1 MPPSSKFVAPRKGS
15 NSASRGRQL
24 RGSSRLSSG
33 LREYA
38 HDSEDEDMSRV
49 LRRMQ
54 AFDTVEESDHEDDV
68 SGEDARSE
76 EIDYPVEQDE
86 GSSSTG
92 DEVDED
98 EGVET
103 YGSSNDEEENTS
115 DEDESDDREEQ
126 NESDAEEQLMRIKRE
141 LADVPFD
148 QLIEIQHKVGLKK
161 FHANYRVNRRSTME
175 DNSDEDGEP
184 ADVTSHG
191 NLAKAT
197 KGAMKASK
205 HDGKAK
211 KPPKR
216 SNKNAPVEVTSK
228 RAVTRRREVVELPKK
243 VGVTQKSRDP
253 RFDPLAGKLNDG
265 LFQQSYGFI
274 RDYEQHEVE
283 MLKKRIVTEK
293 DQEVKEQLHKTL
305 TSMQSRLQTQKQK
318 DKRKGILRTWRKTEE
333 DLVKQGKKPW
343 QLKKSDIKK
352 LELVDK
358 YQSMKGKDVD
368 KLLEKRRK
376 KNAAKERRFL
386 PYKRRSAD

>member
-1 MPPSSKFVAPRKGS
+1 MPPSSKFVASRKGS
-15 NSASRGRQL
+15 NSASRGRQPH
-24 RGSSRLSSG
+24 GSGRPSNG

-38 HDSEDEDMSRV
+38 HESEDEDMSRV

-54 AFDTVEESDHEDDV
+54 AFDNVEESDNEDDV
-68 SGEDARSE
+68 FEEGEDATSVD
-76 EIDYPVEQDE
+76 IDDPVEQDE
-86 GSSSTG
+86 GSSSAG
-92 DEVDED
+92 DDVDED
-98 EGVET
+98 EGD
-103 YGSSNDEEENTS
+103 GSSYDEAENTS
-115 DEDESDDREEQ
+115 DEDESDGREED

-148 QLIEIQHKVGLKK
+148 QLIEIQQKVGLKR
-161 FHANYRVNRRSTME
+161 FHANYRANRRSTTE
-175 DNSDEDGEP
+175 DTSDEDGEP
-184 ADVTSHG
+184 ADTTSHG
-191 NLAKAT
+191 NSAKTT
-197 KGAMKASK
+197 KGALKASK
-205 HDGKAK
+205 HDGKGK

-216 SNKNAPVEVTSK
+216 LNKNAPVEVTSK

-243 VGVTQKSRDP
+243 KSRDP

-293 DQEVKEQLHKTL
+293 DPEVKEQLHKTL

-318 DKRKGILRTWRKTEE
+318 DKRKEILRNWRKTEE
-333 DLVKQGKKPW
+333 DLVKLGKKPW

-352 LELVDK
+352 LELVEK